1 MKADMA
7 THPEILRTID
17 DLRRSLRAWRAAGER
32 IGLAP
37 TMGALHAGHLSLVS
51 ALAPHVDR
59 IIVSIFVN
67 PTQFGEGED
76 FGAYPREE
84 AADIAKLS
92 GLPVDLVYAPTTAE
106 MYPPGMSSR
115 IQVGGVTGELEG
127 AYRPGHFDGVA
138 TVVMKLFQQSGCDA
152 AIFGEKDYQQLVV
165 IRRMVADLD
174 LPVEIFAA
182 PIVREAD
189 GLAASSRNAYLDPQ
203 QRAIAPAL
211 QSTLQDL
218 KQRAEAG
225 EGLSALE
232 AEGRQMLLSAGFDA
246 VDYCTFRDAGTL
258 SHEIGPEGEARLLAV
273 ARLGR
278 TRLLDNL
285 PVTLPKS

>member
-1 MKADMA
+1 MPTASK
-7 THPEILRTID
+7 ILRSID
-17 DLRRSLRAWRAAGER
+17 DLRRCTCDWRAAGQR
-32 IGLAP
+32 VGLVP

-59 IIVSIFVN
+59 VVVSIFVN

-76 FGAYPREE
+76 FGAYPRDE
-84 AADIAKLS
+84 ASDIAKLS
-92 GLPVDLVYAPTTAE
+92 ELPVDLVYAPTGEE
-106 MYPPGMSSR
+106 MYPPGLSSH
-115 IQVGGVTGELEG
+115 IHVGGVSEDLEG
-127 AYRPGHFDGVA
+127 AHRLGHFDGVA
-138 TVVMKLFQQSGCDA
+138 TIVMKLFQQSGCDA

-165 IRRMVADLD
+165 IRRMVADFD
-174 LPVEIFAA
+174 LPVAIHAA

-189 GLAASSRNAYLDPQ
+189 GLAASSRNAYLDAD

-211 QSTLQDL
+211 QATLQTL
-218 KQRAEAG
+218 KRRAEMG
-225 EGLSALE
+225 EALAELE
-232 AEGRQMLLSAGFDA
+232 ADGQRRLIEAGFDT
-246 VDYCTFRDAGTL
+246 VDYCSFRDAATL
-258 SHEIGPEGEARLLAV
+258 ARDIAPAGEARLLAV